1 MDACDHEA
9 EPGAGFDFGESATFE
24 EGEVG
29 GGPVGGIFAADEV
42 PVLAADDDGA
52 QDAFGL
58 VATKGPH
65 HLI

>member
-1 MDACDHEA
+1 MDACDDEA

-42 PVLAADDDGA
+42 
-52 QDAFGL
+52 
-58 VATKGPH
+58 
-65 HLI
+65 